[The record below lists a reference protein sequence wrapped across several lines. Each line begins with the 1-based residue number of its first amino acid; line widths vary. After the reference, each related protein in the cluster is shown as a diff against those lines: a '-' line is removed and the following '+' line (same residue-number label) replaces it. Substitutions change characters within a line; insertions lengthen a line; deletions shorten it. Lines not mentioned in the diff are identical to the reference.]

1 MVKTKIFPFNPIQTQ
16 CVRTL
21 PLKLQA
27 WGNTST
33 FLPSVKEGIQSPN
46 GSESTHSGN
55 TDRESPPEFW
65 LFTVYS
71 LLSHHTL
78 PILVFLNCWC
88 SMFFKKILYWS
99 RDVIWRFYYISIEC
113 LWKTTYYLKHLFAI
127 YFNYSAFKLFFL

>member
-1 MVKTKIFPFNPIQTQ
+1 MVKTNIFPFNPIQTQ
-16 CVRTL
+16 RVRTL

-78 PILVFLNCWC
+78 PILVFLNSWC
-88 SMFFKKILYWS
+88 SMFFKKDLVLIQGCYMEVL
-99 RDVIWRFYYISIEC
+99 
-113 LWKTTYYLKHLFAI
+113 L
-127 YFNYSAFKLFFL
+127 YFNWMLVKNNLFETPICYLLQL